1 MEGKPILADGSLVED
16 YSLLI
21 NYWKLAMKKDK
32 AFMEKATIRAEDFR
46 ALERIV
52 ELYKGES
59 IATLADFIK
68 QMMLDRI
75 DPSLAIDAY
84 RETFGIEVSVD
95 KAVNAVAEVLAL
107 WLLEAGRQ
115 LKIISYKSWR
125 DNS

>member
-1 MEGKPILADGSLVED
+1 
-16 YSLLI
+16 
-21 NYWKLAMKKDK
+21 MKRDR

-52 ELYKGES
+52 ELYRGES
-59 IATLADFIK
+59 IATLVDFLK
-68 QMMLDRI
+68 QMMMERI
-75 DPSLAIDAY
+75 DPGLAIDAY

-95 KAVNAVAEVLAL
+95 KAVNAVTEVLAL

-125 DNS
+125 NSN

>member
-21 NYWKLAMKKDK
+21 NYWRLAMKRDR

-52 ELYKGES
+52 ELYRGES
-59 IATLADFIK
+59 IATLVDFLK
-68 QMMLDRI
+68 QMMMERI
-75 DPSLAIDAY
+75 DPGLAIDAY

-95 KAVNAVAEVLAL
+95 KAVNAVTEVLAL

-125 DNS
+125 NSN